1 MEMTVA
7 VRYPGGLICLSE
19 PYSLFQGEDADS
31 SVAPLLRNDRLP
43 GIKGEPWP
51 GGKQYAFHG
60 RVLCRPATVPPSVRA
75 ALVILTKRSE
85 EGSAC
90 MTGDRLLLS
99 GGTLVIGNHVTKCS
113 GRSGEESFTPG
124 TCFKICH

>member
-1 MEMTVA
+1 MA

-60 RVLCRPATVPPSVRA
+60 RVRA
-75 ALVILTKRSE
+75 ARPRFPPLRAVLVILTIRLRRLTDGGE
-85 EGSAC
+85 EGSI
-90 MTGDRLLLS
+90 LLS
-99 GGTLVIGNHVTKCS
+99 RLHRKSV
-113 GRSGEESFTPG
+113 FPG
-124 TCFKICH
+124 SHFYHQLFPLL